1 MLIDAAHPE
10 ETRVAVI
17 DGSKLDKYD
26 FTSSA
31 KVQIKG
37 NIYLG
42 KIVKVEPSLQAAF
55 VDFGGNKHGFLSF
68 TEIHHDYFQIPIGD
82 REELKARIQ
91 EAMAARAEES
101 KDNDGDD
108 EIDSREISRLRYQFY
123 RRYKIQEVIKK
134 RQIVLVQVTK
144 EARGVKGAALTTYIS
159 LAGRYC
165 VLMPNMAKGNGVSRK
180 ISSSKDR
187 QKMKKI
193 VSELSIE
200 NGSTVIRTAGVGH
213 TKLEIKKDFEY
224 LKNLWD
230 EIRDKTLHSIAPS
243 LIYEEANIIKR
254 AIRDFYTREIE
265 SIVVEGDQGYKF
277 AKDLVK
283 KLMPSHAKKVKL
295 YEDQKLPLFS
305 KYHINE
311 QVNQIY
317 STRVD
322 LPSGG
327 YLVINTTEALV
338 SIDVNSGKATRA
350 RDISGTAIKTN
361 LEAAVEIA
369 RQCRLRDLAGL
380 IVVDFIDMDEKRDN
394 VQVERCLRE
403 ALRDDKARIQV
414 GPISNFGLLEFSRQ
428 RLRSSIADTNMI
440 CCPHCNGTGVIWS
453 DESIALQILRKIE
466 ETCMAVDLC
475 EVNVTLSTEVA
486 LYLLNNKKEFI
497 RSIEERGLKV
507 KFSIDHAIATA
518 DFRIAHIERSA
529 GNETS
534 RNEEGEEHS
543 DRYKIKNEKKGK
555 SNQANQSNQSSNS
568 NSNKFSDKSG
578 FDQKS
583 SSNQSDQ
590 CAAKQSQQASG
601 TDTFEAGCNGDSEY
615 PANNNKKR
623 RRRDKWHDR
632 NAERRGFSVK
642 NDTNNTENEQ
652 DRDAEK
658 VDTITENS
666 SETLENKSI
675 PNNESNESAVSISD
689 ISEDIS
695 AASSVAFSSEDS
707 ATDINENKN
716 GSNSPTYSISKR
728 NDPRKK
734 YDRRNSTRTY
744 IKKEASERANRNENS
759 GSSAN
764 QVVFDISL
772 SKKSKLHQQD
782 DDSNHEEKTIPET
795 VVNGTQKSQKK
806 NSKGKAKGAL
816 EKNSNSN
823 LSSATENTENQ
834 VMLANKNENSI
845 DIKGTVNQ
853 IIEKY
858 KDVESVLSMAATQD
872 SPLINPIPRKEK
884 KSGWWQKLLKPTEDT
899 EKKS

>member
-1 MLIDAAHPE
+1 MSKNMLIDAAHPE

-17 DGSKLDKYD
+17 DGDKLDKYD

-55 VDFGGNKHGFLSF
+55 VDFGGEKHGFLSF

-82 REELKARIQ
+82 REELKTRIQ
-91 EAMAARAEES
+91 EAMAARAEAN
-101 KDNDGDD
+101 KDKEVD
-108 EIDSREISRLRYQFY
+108 EELDSRDISRLRYQFY

-180 ISSSKDR
+180 ISDPKDR

-193 VSELSIE
+193 VSELVVE
-200 NGSTVIRTAGVGH
+200 NGSTVIRTAGIGH
-213 TKLEIKKDFEY
+213 TKPEIKKDFEY

-230 EIRDKTLHSIAPS
+230 EIRDKTLHSMAPS

-254 AIRDFYTREIE
+254 AVRDFYTRDVE
-265 SIVVEGDQGYKF
+265 SIVIEGEQGYKF

-283 KLMPSHAKKVKL
+283 KLMPSHAKKVQL
-295 YEDQKLPLFS
+295 YDDKKLPLFS

-317 STRVD
+317 STKVE

-394 VQVERCLRE
+394 TQVERCLRD

-466 ETCMAVDLC
+466 ETCMAVELS
-475 EVNVTLSTEVA
+475 EVNVTLSTEIA
-486 LYLLNNKKEFI
+486 LYLLNNKKDFI
-497 RSIEERGLKV
+497 RSIEERGLRV
-507 KFSIDHAIATA
+507 KFSIDPAIATA
-518 DFRIAHIERSA
+518 DFRITHVERAASSGA
-529 GNETS
+529 SDDEDAFETNETNNRHKKS
-534 RNEEGEEHS
+534 KESDTQVKKQRN
-543 DRYKIKNEKKGK
+543 K
-555 SNQANQSNQSSNS
+555 
-568 NSNKFSDKSG
+568 
-578 FDQKS
+578 
-583 SSNQSDQ
+583 
-590 CAAKQSQQASG
+590 
-601 TDTFEAGCNGDSEY
+601 
-615 PANNNKKR
+615 
-623 RRRDKWHDR
+623 RDKWHDKNR
-632 NAERRGFSVK
+632 EEKGENNPIENKDSTTESEKDAAKDAGSV
-642 NDTNNTENEQ
+642 DTGNIEEINEQ
-652 DRDAEK
+652 KPAVPSKTYNAKRKNWKKKDNNDIPTQKFKAESK
-658 VDTITENS
+658 D
-666 SETLENKSI
+666 NK
-675 PNNESNESAVSISD
+675 
-689 ISEDIS
+689 
-695 AASSVAFSSEDS
+695 
-707 ATDINENKN
+707 
-716 GSNSPTYSISKR
+716 
-728 NDPRKK
+728 
-734 YDRRNSTRTY
+734 
-744 IKKEASERANRNENS
+744 
-759 GSSAN
+759 
-764 QVVFDISL
+764 VVFDISP
-772 SKKSKLHQQD
+772 KKPRKTQRNIGENAKDTGNDIAPKVENKAATKDQANASNITP
-782 DDSNHEEKTIPET
+782 DSNVKPVHSKPIASPPPLDSNTSAA
-795 VVNGTQKSQKK
+795 VNK
-806 NSKGKAKGAL
+806 
-816 EKNSNSN
+816 
-823 LSSATENTENQ
+823 
-834 VMLANKNENSI
+834 
-845 DIKGTVNQ
+845 
-853 IIEKY
+853 IIETY
-858 KDVESVLSMAATQD
+858 KEVENVLAMVPQQNPS
-872 SPLINPIPRKEK
+872 LIHPVSKKEK
-884 KSGWWQKLLKPTEDT
+884 KSGWWQKLLKPTEDIA
-899 EKKS
+899 KKK

>member
-17 DGSKLDKYD
+17 DGNKLDKYD

-31 KVQIKG
+31 NVQIKG

-91 EAMAARAEES
+91 EAMAARSEES
-101 KDNDGDD
+101 KDKDADD

-134 RQIVLVQVTK
+134 RQIVLVQATK

-165 VLMPNMAKGNGVSRK
+165 VLMPNMAKGNGISRK
-180 ISSSKDR
+180 ISNPKDR

-193 VSELSIE
+193 VSELDIE

-213 TKLEIKKDFEY
+213 TKPEIKKDFEY

-230 EIRDKTLHSIAPS
+230 EIRDKTLHSMAPS

-265 SIVVEGDQGYKF
+265 SIVVDGDQGYKF
-277 AKDLVK
+277 TKELVK
-283 KLMPSHAKKVKL
+283 KLIPSHAKKVKL
-295 YEDQKLPLFS
+295 YEDKKLPLFS
-305 KYHINE
+305 KYRINE

-394 VQVERCLRE
+394 VQVERCLRD

-428 RLRSSIADTNMI
+428 RLRSSIADTNMV

-466 ETCMAVDLC
+466 ETCMAVDLS
-475 EVNVTLSTEVA
+475 EVSVTLSTEVA
-486 LYLLNNKKEFI
+486 LYLLNNKKDFI
-497 RSIEERGLKV
+497 RSIEQRGLRV
-507 KFSIDHAIATA
+507 RFAIDPAMATA
-518 DFRIAHIERSA
+518 DFKITRVERVINS
-529 GNETS
+529 ESS
-534 RNEEGEEHS
+534 RNEEDDFDTKETGKYEEVG
-543 DRYKIKNEKKGK
+543 DKKGK
-555 SNQANQSNQSSNS
+555 QS
-568 NSNKFSDKSG
+568 F
-578 FDQKS
+578 FKS
-583 SSNQSDQ
+583 SQRSFGAN
-590 CAAKQSQQASG
+590 SQQDRKLQQFDNEDDSNNATSSDDAS
-601 TDTFEAGCNGDSEY
+601 DAVNSEADGKKQHKQDKWLGKNS
-615 PANNNKKR
+615 KKR
-623 RRRDKWHDR
+623 
-632 NAERRGFSVK
+632 N
-642 NDTNNTENEQ
+642 
-652 DRDAEK
+652 
-658 VDTITENS
+658 
-666 SETLENKSI
+666 
-675 PNNESNESAVSISD
+675 P
-689 ISEDIS
+689 
-695 AASSVAFSSEDS
+695 AF
-707 ATDINENKN
+707 
-716 GSNSPTYSISKR
+716 SKR
-728 NDPRKK
+728 NKYETTNNNADSENDHDNISAMSTSESSEISEVQSSDPK
-734 YDRRNSTRTY
+734 SM
-744 IKKEASERANRNENS
+744 ESENS
-759 GSSAN
+759 AETSTYNFSKRKGPKKKGNSSVRTQEQADN
-764 QVVFDISL
+764 KESRGDSDKVVFDIPHNGRRTKTQSENIKIKENREKRAVYNIE
-772 SKKSKLHQQD
+772 SKSI
-782 DDSNHEEKTIPET
+782 DSSSTVEEKD
-795 VVNGTQKSQKK
+795 QKEKK
-806 NSKGKAKGAL
+806 PKQIKKVQQSSTTSSENSSVSANK
-816 EKNSNSN
+816 SNSGLPSN
-823 LSSATENTENQ
+823 NNVSKMIETYKEVENVLQVASLQNSSLITP
-834 VMLANKNENSI
+834 LAK
-845 DIKGTVNQ
+845 
-853 IIEKY
+853 
-858 KDVESVLSMAATQD
+858 
-872 SPLINPIPRKEK
+872 KEK
-884 KSGWWQKLLKPTEDT
+884 KSGWWQKLLKPTENP
-899 EKKS
+899 EKK